1 MVLVV
6 VLAALLL
13 LFLIMRHNVGL
24 PFLAMIAGVAV
35 YENFGAGFA
44 EVLHDWFS
52 QIDVSLAQQGLY
64 ALFVILVP
72 LLLYLRAGRSGLF
85 GVLRI
90 IENVVF
96 ASMLTILASS
106 ILVDYFSFDNTSVE
120 LAGWLE
126 GVRGYL
132 MVIGVIMSYVD
143 VFLFR
148 AGRVF

>member
-44 EVLHDWFS
+44 EALHGWFS

-90 IENVVF
+90 VENVVF

>member
-44 EVLHDWFS
+44 ETLHDWFS

-90 IENVVF
+90 VENVVF